1 MRVRRAITRLIGP
14 GATGASTTI
23 SLGVPSWADTVLLH
37 IKATTAAASTYDVA
51 LVLDSGDTEG
61 TAITVAAADQIAASG
76 TDVQRYL
83 AVGPLTSLAGTGID
97 AVAFPL
103 SSRLQLVATVAGT
116 VTDVDVEA
124 EFMGY
129 VG

>member
-14 GATGASTTI
+14 GATGATTTI

-37 IKATTAAASTYDVA
+37 IKATTAGASTYDA
-51 LVLDSGDTEG
+51 SLVIDSGDGEG
-61 TAITVAAADQIAASG
+61 TAIAVAAADQIAASG

-83 AVGPLTSLAGTGID
+83 AVGPLVSLAGTGVD
-97 AVAFPL
+97 GVAFPL
-103 SSRLQLVATVAGT
+103 SSRMALTLTAAGT

-124 EFMGY
+124 EFFGY